1 MSLAEWSLFVGA
13 LLVTMV
19 LAGTLLARLPLSS
32 AMVYLALGWLL
43 GPGAAD
49 VLRPDPFLNA
59 GVLERLAEVALL
71 ISLFAVG
78 LRLGVPLRDR
88 RWRLPLRLAF
98 VSMAAMVAMVAAIGY
113 WVLDLPLGAA
123 VLLGAILA
131 PTDPV
136 LASDVPSDPGAHP
149 DRLGFSLAAEGGLN
163 DGAAF
168 PFVMLGFGLLGLH
181 ELGPGFARWW
191 SIDLLWAT
199 VGGIAIGGA
208 LGAATGRLVVY
219 LRSRHDEAVGLDE
232 FLGLGLVGMA
242 YGIAQL
248 SLASG
253 FLAVF
258 AAGLALQ
265 RVRERPQPHTQPLA
279 AAAGSE
285 GHSYETLATH
295 SHHASATMRDSVQGF
310 NGQLEKLAE
319 LALVLVV
326 GAMLAYAKPLP
337 AAWWFVP
344 LMLLVLRPLSVVAAI
359 AGERLTAPQR
369 AMIGWFGIRG
379 IGSVFYLLLALRQGL
394 EARAADTLVSLTLW
408 TVAASI
414 VAHGLTAQPLM
425 RRYLVWRKGVRARRT
440 PAKKR
445 P

>member
-1 MSLAEWSLFVGA
+1 VSLAEWSLFVGA

-19 LAGTLLARLPLSS
+19 LAGTLLGRLPLSS

-43 GPGAAD
+43 GPDAAN
-49 VLRPDPFLNA
+49 VLRADPYLHA
-59 GVLERLAEVALL
+59 GLLERLAEVALL

-98 VSMAAMVAMVAAIGY
+98 VSMAIMVALVAAIGV
-113 WVLDLPLGAA
+113 WALGLPVGAA
-123 VLLGAILA
+123 VLLGAVLA

-136 LASDVPSDPGAHP
+136 LASGVQSDPGSHP
-149 DRLGFSLAAEGGLN
+149 ERLGFSLAGEGGLN

-168 PFVMLGFGLLGLH
+168 PFVLLGFGLLGIH
-181 ELGPGFARWW
+181 ELGPGLSRWW
-191 SIDLLWAT
+191 SVDLVWAT
-199 VGGIAIGGA
+199 LGGLGIGGL

-232 FLGLGLVGMA
+232 FLGLGLVAMA

-248 SLASG
+248 ALASG

-265 RVRERPQPHTQPLA
+265 RVREQPRSHTRPLA
-279 AAAGSE
+279 AAASSD

-310 NGQLEKLAE
+310 NEQLERLAE
-319 LALVLVV
+319 MAVVLMV

-337 AAWWFVP
+337 AVWWFVP
-344 LMLLVLRPLSVVAAI
+344 LLLLVLRPLSVVASTL
-359 AGERLTAPQR
+359 GERLTAPQF

-379 IGSVFYLLLALRQGL
+379 IGSVFYLLLALRHGV
-394 EARAADTLVSLTLW
+394 EGNIADTLVSLTLW

-414 VAHGLTAQPLM
+414 IAHGLTAQPLM
-425 RRYLVWRKGVRARRT
+425 HRYLLWRRQT
-440 PAKKR
+440 PARKA

>member
-1 MSLAEWSLFVGA
+1 AN
-13 LLVTMV
+13 
-19 LAGTLLARLPLSS
+19 
-32 AMVYLALGWLL
+32 
-43 GPGAAD
+43 AA
-49 VLRPDPFLNA
+49 
-59 GVLERLAEVALL
+59 VLERLAEVALL

-98 VSMAAMVAMVAAIGY
+98 VSMAAMVAMVTAIGV
-113 WVLDLPLGAA
+113 WVLHLPLGAA

-136 LASDVPSDPGAHP
+136 LASDVKSEPGSQP

-168 PFVMLGFGLLGLH
+168 PFVMLGLGLLGSR
-181 ELGPGFARWW
+181 ELGPGLARWW
-191 SIDLLWAT
+191 SIDLVWASL
-199 VGGIAIGGA
+199 GGVAIGAA

-219 LRSRHDEAVGLDE
+219 LRSRHGEAVGLDE

-265 RVRERPQPHTQPLA
+265 RVREQPQPHTRPLA
-279 AAAGSE
+279 AAAGSQ
-285 GHSYETLATH
+285 GHSYDKLATH
-295 SHHASATMRDSVQGF
+295 SHHASVTMRDSVQGF

-319 LALVLVV
+319 LTLVLLV
-326 GAMLAYAKPLP
+326 GAMLAYARPLP
-337 AAWWFVP
+337 AVWWFVP
-344 LMLLVLRPLSVVAAI
+344 LMLLVLRPISVVASTW
-359 AGERLTAPQR
+359 GEQLTVPQH
-369 AMIGWFGIRG
+369 AMVGWFGIRG
-379 IGSVFYLLLALRQGL
+379 IGSVFYLLLVLREGL
-394 EARAADTLVSLTLW
+394 EGGIADTLVSLTLW

-414 VAHGLTAQPLM
+414 VVHGITAQPLM
-425 RRYLVWRKGVRARRT
+425 QSYVALRKRVRAKHGQGSR
-440 PAKKR
+440 K
-445 P
+445 